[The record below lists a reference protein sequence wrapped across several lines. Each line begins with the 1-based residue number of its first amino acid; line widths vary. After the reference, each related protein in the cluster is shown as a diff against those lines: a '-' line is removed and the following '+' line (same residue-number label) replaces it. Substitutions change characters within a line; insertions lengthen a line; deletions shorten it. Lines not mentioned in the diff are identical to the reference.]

1 MSKHLLRL
9 SASALAFV
17 LLCLVAGAGR
27 AAAQST
33 VDGAIGGTIKDPQGA
48 VVQNAAI
55 TVRNEE
61 TNRESTGT
69 TDDEGRFRI
78 PQLPPGLYT
87 VTITATGFSGFT
99 QSKIVVEVGRITPI
113 DLELSVGG
121 AQETV
126 QVSGE
131 APVINTQQQDFAQ
144 NINQVSINE
153 LPINGRRASDFVRL
167 TPGVTPEGDF
177 GLNSFRGISALLNN
191 NTLDGTDNNNGFFS
205 EERGRTR
212 IQYSFSQAAVREFQV
227 NTSNYSAEYGRAAGG
242 VINTVSKSGTNDFH
256 GQLFYYIRDSKWGAR
271 NPSATINTLVN
282 GVATTLPIKPE
293 DRRQQFGGAIGG
305 PIVKDKAFFF
315 FTYDQQKRSFP
326 VVLTTSNPS
335 LLNPITLANPT
346 ASGRACTTTP
356 TSGTATA
363 NLPIGEVLFCRLVTP
378 TRTLA
383 QAQDA
388 VNNGLSFLRSL
399 TGVADRRQDQRILFP
414 KLDWNINS
422 KNTFTAS
429 YNFLRTDAPGGF
441 TSRSVD
447 TIGLASVGNDFV
459 EVDSFTARLASTI
472 TPTLLNEF
480 RFQASHELNQS
491 ILGDLTAGEETLAGT
506 ASTLVNGNLPEV
518 FLTGGLTFGTRAF
531 FQRQLFPDEK
541 RIQFA
546 DTVTISRG
554 NHTLKTGFDFKRDRD
569 HIDNLF
575 QGNGAYSYSNLQD
588 FLSDYIVPGGTPQN
602 GAVATGAPS
611 TLARRY
617 SSYAQAF
624 GLADYTFATP
634 DYAFF
639 IQDDWRVSSR
649 LTLNLGLR
657 YDYQSYSEPQLPNTL
672 TPTFAAGQTR
682 YTLDQASAII
692 AQTRS
697 FNPDK
702 NNWGPRLGFAWD
714 ITGDGKTSL
723 RGGYGIYYGRVPN
736 TFLASAIVNSGAP
749 GSQIAVTGITPSTNN
764 LTTANGT
771 VIAPPTFPNVL
782 SAVPSRSTNI
792 VVLSPDFQNPKI
804 HQADF
809 ILEREVARNTVVS
822 ISYLYSGGRNLP
834 AYVDLNLPLATA
846 TRTFRI
852 AGGELDGQTFT
863 TPFFTGPRPISNVG
877 QILETQSSSTSEY
890 NALVLQ
896 ANRRLTN
903 GLQFQANYTF
913 SKATDL
919 GQRFG
924 TFAPGSPTFTDP
936 FNPELDEGRSDNDI
950 PHRFVVSAVW
960 APGRSFGL
968 EKTRAGQLLFSGFQI
983 APIVNIASGRTI
995 AGSIGGS
1002 PGANAAANCV
1012 ATVTN
1017 SLCGTAAGLLGSGG
1031 PSRAFFITRNSF
1043 RRPKTATVDLRVS
1056 KRFGITESMNI
1067 ERLAAAFNLF
1077 NRSNVT
1083 DVSATLFQFSNAVP
1097 TGSVNGILTSNATA
1111 DRSLPFLT
1119 TTAEGI
1125 NNTTIFT
1132 PRQIQ
1137 LSARFNF

>member
-78 PQLPPGLYT
+78 PQLRPGLYT

-113 DLELSVGG
+113 DIELSVGG

-271 NPSATINTLVN
+271 NPSATLNTLVN
-282 GVATTLPIKPE
+282 GVATTVPIKPH

-305 PIVKDKAFFF
+305 PIVRDKAFFF
-315 FTYDQQKRSFP
+315 FTYDQQKRTFP
-326 VVLTTSNPS
+326 VILTTSNPS
-335 LLNPITLANPT
+335 LLNPVTLTNPT
-346 ASGRACTTTP
+346 AAGRTCTNSSGAQS
-356 TSGTATA
+356 SG
-363 NLPIGEVLFCRLVTP
+363 LLIGEALFCRLVTP

-383 QAQDA
+383 QAQEA
-388 VNNGLSFLRSL
+388 VNGGLSFLRGL
-399 TGVADRRQDQRILFP
+399 TGVADRKQDQRILFP

-422 KNTFTAS
+422 KNTLTAS
-429 YNFLRTDAPGGF
+429 FNHLRTEAPGGF

-491 ILGDLTAGEETLAGT
+491 ILGDLTAGEEALAGKAT
-506 ASTLVNGNLPEV
+506 TLVNGNLPEV
-518 FLTGGLTFGTRAF
+518 FLSGGLTFGTRAF

-554 NHTLKTGFDFKRDRD
+554 NHTFKTGVDFKRDHD
-569 HIDNLF
+569 KINNLF
-575 QGNGAYSYSNLQD
+575 QGHGAYSYSNLQD
-588 FLSDYIVPGGTPQN
+588 FLSDYIVPTGTPNN
-602 GAVATGAPS
+602 GAATSGTAAAA
-611 TLARRY
+611 TRRY
-617 SSYAQAF
+617 NAYAQAF
-624 GLADYTFATP
+624 GLTEYEFATP
-634 DYAFF
+634 DFAFF
-639 IQDDWRVSSR
+639 LQDDWRVNPR

-692 AQTRS
+692 GQTKN

-714 ITGDGKTSL
+714 LTGDGKTSL

-749 GSQIAVTGITPSTNN
+749 GSQIAVTNISPTTTLTSATGANIPTP
-764 LTTANGT
+764 
-771 VIAPPTFPNVL
+771 VFPNTL
-782 SAVPSRSTNI
+782 TGVPARSTNI

-809 ILEREVARNTVVS
+809 ILERQIARNTVVS
-822 ISYLYSGGRNLP
+822 LSYLYSGGRNLP
-834 AYVDLNLPLATA
+834 AYVDLNLPLPTA
-846 TRTFRI
+846 TRTYTVV
-852 AGGELDGQTFT
+852 GGEFDGQTFS
-863 TPFFTGPRPISNVG
+863 TPFYAGARPISNVG
-877 QILETQSSSTSEY
+877 QILETQSSSTSTY

-903 GLQFQANYTF
+903 GLQFQVNYTF
-913 SKATDL
+913 SKATDI
-919 GQRFG
+919 GQRFS
-924 TFAPGSPTFTDP
+924 TFAPSGPTFSNP
-936 FNPELDEGRSDNDI
+936 LNPEMDEGRSDNDI
-950 PHRFVVSAVW
+950 PHRFVASAVW

-983 APIVNIASGRTI
+983 APIVSIASGRTI
-995 AGSIGGS
+995 AGSIGSNPSAG
-1002 PGANAAANCV
+1002 
-1012 ATVTN
+1012 
-1017 SLCGTAAGLLGSGG
+1017 GTLGGTSSGLLGSGG

-1056 KRFGITESMNI
+1056 KRFGITESMNF
-1067 ERLAAAFNLF
+1067 EVLAEAFNLF
-1077 NRSNVT
+1077 NRANVT
-1083 DVSATLFQFSNAVP
+1083 DVSATLFQFGSATA
-1097 TGSVNGILTSNATA
+1097 TGGTLTSNTTP
-1111 DRSLPFLT
+1111 DRTLPFLR
-1119 TTAEGI
+1119 TTAEGL